1 MKSLNFIQW
10 YVSGKKSLR
19 TPAPEDFFSSAVP
32 PPPKASLAYVGPKPC
47 SLRRF
52 ITTNI
57 IVNRIARPER
67 NLYLG
72 KEGEFVQV
80 VDTCDL
86 APWHQEAHSS
96 VTNIFSKENPA
107 FDLGSSE

>member
-1 MKSLNFIQW
+1 M
-10 YVSGKKSLR
+10 
-19 TPAPEDFFSSAVP
+19 
-32 PPPKASLAYVGPKPC
+32 
-47 SLRRF
+47 
-52 ITTNI
+52 
-57 IVNRIARPER
+57 NRIARPER